1 MGLMIP
7 ILPLRLIVA
16 FLSIMIAYI
25 AGKLATYRNPDQIV
39 NAAPF
44 TGWRAVCR
52 HIILWCARGLF
63 FALGIQRVEFVGS
76 SGLPGRF
83 AESSIAPVLISAP
96 HFSYLDA
103 FISASVNITPVIKAS
118 AASAPIFGA
127 FLKTLQ
133 PIFVNRD
140 KPESRANSKEAII
153 KRCSTEKGVWP
164 PLLVFPEGTTG
175 NGQCLYKFKIGAFY
189 PGQPIQIVSIEYRSF
204 MSNWNPLIMAW
215 DSGVPVWHSMIFIL
229 LQPHITARIHIL
241 PIYYPSEEERR
252 NPALFTSNVQQSVAD
267 YLGIPATDYTYENA
281 RDYVR
286 SLRTRKRS

>member
-1 MGLMIP
+1 MTSLVIIQMF
-7 ILPLRLIVA
+7 V
-16 FLSIMIAYI
+16 Y
-25 AGKLATYRNPDQIV
+25 V
-39 NAAPF
+39 N
-44 TGWRAVCR
+44 
-52 HIILWCARGLF
+52 
-63 FALGIQRVEFVGS
+63 
-76 SGLPGRF
+76 
-83 AESSIAPVLISAP
+83 SAP

-140 KPESRANSKEAII
+140 KPERYGGIRLRNEWLKVLQNTSFNVFDNIVWVYLNVNRLFCSRANSKEAII